1 MKFSNFKFVGHGYS
15 INTNSRLVIRAVAI
29 IEILIGLSISL
40 SFIIASLITP
50 PGRPKTVYGFV
61 VLTSLISV
69 IIGIGLF
76 KYKNWGRQ
84 FLIFF
89 AGYVIFTKFLL
100 FSNLVEFTG
109 NTIKAMPVELKDV
122 LSLIYHVVILTVFNL
137 KAIKKELN

>member
-1 MKFSNFKFVGHGYS
+1 MKPGNPKF
-15 INTNSRLVIRAVAI
+15 INSRIIIRAVAV
-29 IEILIGLSISL
+29 IEIVIGLSISL
-40 SFIIASLITP
+40 SFIIASLVNP

-76 KYKNWGRQ
+76 RYKNWGRQ

-89 AGYVIFTKFLL
+89 AGYVILTKFLL

-109 NTIKAMPVELKDV
+109 NTIKFMPINLKDI
-122 LSLIYHVVILTVFNL
+122 LSFIYHCSILVIFNL
-137 KAIKKELN
+137 KDIKRALN

>member
-1 MKFSNFKFVGHGYS
+1 MLIKL
-15 INTNSRLVIRAVAI
+15 TARNSKIIIRTIAI
-29 IEILIGLSISL
+29 IEILIGLAISL

-69 IIGIGLF
+69 VIGIGLF

-100 FSNLVEFTG
+100 TSNLLEFSG
-109 NTIKAMPVELKDV
+109 NTIEVVSIKSKDV
-122 LSLIYHVVILTVFNL
+122 ISFIYHVAILIVFNL
-137 KAIKKELN
+137 KGIKKELN

>member
-1 MKFSNFKFVGHGYS
+1 MHNVVNKEK
-15 INTNSRLVIRAVAI
+15 NSKIIIKAVAV

-40 SFIIASLITP
+40 SFIIASLINP

-61 VLTSLISV
+61 VLTSLISI
-69 IIGIGLF
+69 IIGVGLF
-76 KYKNWGRQ
+76 RYKNWGRQ

-109 NTIKAMPVELKDV
+109 NTIKFMSINIKDI
-122 LSLIYHVVILTVFNL
+122 LSFIYHCGILLIFNL
-137 KAIKKELN
+137 KDIKKHLN

>member
-1 MKFSNFKFVGHGYS
+1 MLIKLTEK
-15 INTNSRLVIRAVAI
+15 NSKIIIRVVAV

-40 SFIIASLITP
+40 SFIITSLINP

-61 VLTSLISV
+61 VITSLISV
-69 IIGIGLF
+69 IIGVGLF

-89 AGYVIFTKFLL
+89 AGYIIFTKFLL

-109 NTIKAMPVELKDV
+109 NTIKFMAINLKDF
-122 LSLIYHVVILTVFNL
+122 LSFVYHCGILIIFNQ
-137 KAIKKELN
+137 KDIKKLLK

>member
-1 MKFSNFKFVGHGYS
+1 MKLGNLKFVGYS
-15 INTNSRLVIRAVAI
+15 YLPKKNSRIVIRAVAI

-40 SFIIASLITP
+40 SFIIASLINP

-61 VLTSLISV
+61 ILTSLISV

-109 NTIKAMPVELKDV
+109 NTIKAMSIELKDV
-122 LSLIYHVVILTVFNL
+122 LSFLYHIVVLVIFNL
-137 KAIKKELN
+137 KVIKKELG

>member
-1 MKFSNFKFVGHGYS
+1 MNVTEK
-15 INTNSRLVIRAVAI
+15 NSEIIIRTVAI

-40 SFIIASLITP
+40 SFIIASLIKP

-61 VLTSLISV
+61 VLTSIISI

-76 KYKNWGRQ
+76 RYKNWGRQ

-109 NTIKAMPVELKDV
+109 NTIKFLSINLKDV
-122 LSLIYHVVILTVFNL
+122 LSFVYHCSILVIFNL
-137 KAIKKELN
+137 KDIKKLLN

>member
-1 MKFSNFKFVGHGYS
+1 MLIKLTEK
-15 INTNSRLVIRAVAI
+15 NSKIIIRVVAV

-40 SFIIASLITP
+40 SFIIASLISP

-61 VLTSLISV
+61 VITSLISV
-69 IIGIGLF
+69 IIGVGLF

-89 AGYVIFTKFLL
+89 AGYIIFTKFLL

-109 NTIKAMPVELKDV
+109 NTIKFMAINLKDV
-122 LSLIYHVVILTVFNL
+122 LSFIYHCSILIIFNL
-137 KAIKKELN
+137 KDIKKLLK

>member
-1 MKFSNFKFVGHGYS
+1 MLTEK
-15 INTNSRLVIRAVAI
+15 NSKIIIKAVAVL
-29 IEILIGLSISL
+29 ELLIGLSISL
-40 SFIIASLITP
+40 SFIIASLINP

-61 VLTSLISV
+61 VLTSLISI
-69 IIGIGLF
+69 IIGIGLL

-109 NTIKAMPVELKDV
+109 NTIKFMTINLKDV
-122 LSLIYHVVILTVFNL
+122 LSFIYHCCILVIFNL

>member
-1 MKFSNFKFVGHGYS
+1 MLIKLTGR
-15 INTNSRLVIRAVAI
+15 NSKIIIRTVAI

-40 SFIIASLITP
+40 GFIIASLITP

-109 NTIKAMPVELKDV
+109 NTIKVMSIEFKDV
-122 LSLIYHVVILTVFNL
+122 LSFIYHIAILIIFNL
-137 KAIKKELN
+137 RVIKKELG